1 MSPVQNRRICFHP
14 NSLESW
20 WKTRWPIQA
29 VQLSIPVE
37 FPRLE
42 KRGEMPKRTHKQVA
56 FRAIED
62 LRPNPNNPRKH
73 PKSQISALAKSM
85 REFGFT
91 VPILIDRVGN
101 IIAGAG
107 RYLAAR
113 LNGDKDVPVI
123 CLDHLTEAQVKAYIL
138 ADNRLGELS
147 SWDEVKLAT
156 QLKELSD
163 LVLDFDIELTG
174 FELPEIDF
182 RVQSLDAPEIAD
194 AADEFEEVQGP
205 AVSVAGDL
213 WLLGE
218 HRLYCGN
225 ALDTTAYVTTLED
238 QKATVAITD
247 PPYNVKIDGHV
258 SGKGR
263 VRHREFAMASGEM
276 TEAEFTHFLTVS
288 HTLMCAYT
296 VAGAVHF
303 VFMDWRHMWEV
314 LVAGRSAGCDLLNLC
329 VWAKSNAGMG
339 SFYRSQHEL
348 VFVFRNGKQ
357 PHRNNIQLGRFGRNR
372 SHVWIH
378 PGTNSFARKGI
389 DDARDLHPTVKPIAL
404 VSDAILDSTK
414 RGEIVLDP
422 FLGSGTTLLAAERTG
437 RRCYGIEIDPLYVD
451 TTVERWQ

>member
-1 MSPVQNRRICFHP
+1 MGTERTKSPTDVEPGKHASKLQLCPLEQLHP
-14 NSLESW
+14 N
-20 WKTRWPIQA
+20 A
-29 VQLSIPVE
+29 
-37 FPRLE
+37 
-42 KRGEMPKRTHKQVA
+42 
-56 FRAIED
+56 
-62 LRPNPNNPRKH
+62 NNPRKH
-73 PKSQISALAKSM
+73 PKSQIRALARSM

-91 VPILIDRVGN
+91 VPILIDRAGN
-101 IIAGAG
+101 IIAGVG

-113 LNGDKDVPVI
+113 LNGDKAVPVI
-123 CLDHLTEAQVKAYIL
+123 CLDHLTDAQIKAYVL
-138 ADNRLGELS
+138 ADNRLTELS
-147 SWDEVKLAT
+147 SWDDVKLAT
-156 QLKELSD
+156 QLKELSE
-163 LVLDFDIELTG
+163 LVFDFDIEVTG

-182 RVQSLDAPEIAD
+182 RVQSLDAPDIGD
-194 AADEFEEVQGP
+194 AADDFERVQGP

-225 ALDTTAYVTTLED
+225 ALDTAIYPALLEN
-238 QKATVAITD
+238 QKAAVAITD

-263 VRHREFAMASGEM
+263 VRHREFSMASGEM
-276 TEAEFTHFLTVS
+276 TEPEYIQFLTLSFV
-288 HTLMCAYT
+288 LMCAYT

-303 VFMDWRHMWEV
+303 VFMDWRHSWEI
-314 LVAGRSAGCDLLNLC
+314 LVAARSAGCDFLNLC
-329 VWAKSNAGMG
+329 VWVKSNAGMG

-357 PHRNNIQLGRFGRNR
+357 PHQNNIRLGRFGRNR
-372 SHVWIH
+372 SNVWIH

-404 VSDAILDSTK
+404 VSDAILDSTR

-437 RRCYGIEIDPLYVD
+437 RRCCGIEIDPLYAD
-451 TTVERWQ
+451 TIVQRWQQMTGRQALNSEGATFEAVRSKRGVAP